1 MHNLK
6 ALKIIRSV
14 AFLLLVFILLPV
26 QAGPEIQH
34 WETKNGMRVYF
45 VPAKEL
51 PMVDIRVTFAAG
63 SARDQDNAGI
73 ASFTNAMMA
82 QGSAGMD
89 TDAIAQAFEDIGA
102 NFSRG
107 AMRDMAWF
115 SLRTLSQPEYIVAAL
130 DTFAKVL
137 WHPDFPNKDL
147 ERARKQVLLGL
158 KAGEADPATIASKA
172 WYKALY
178 GDHPYASPV
187 SGAQPTVEKF
197 ERQQLQDFYEK
208 YYVAHNG
215 LIAMT
220 GDIDRARAEKVAE
233 VLSAGLKS
241 GEPAPALPK
250 VKPLEEGQEIKI
262 PFPSKQAHVMIGQPG
277 IERGNPDYYALYL
290 GNHVLG
296 GGGFTSRLVKEVRV
310 KRGYAYSV
318 YSYFMLMQEP
328 GPLLIGLQTRG
339 SQAEDAVKVSR
350 ETLESFMKTG
360 PDDGEITASKR
371 NITGG
376 FPIRIA
382 SNRDIVEYLGLIG
395 FYNLPLD
402 YLDTFTGN
410 IDEVEKQQIID
421 AYAKHVHPDKMI
433 TVTVGGEDT

>member
-1 MHNLK
+1 MM
-6 ALKIIRSV
+6 RSLI
-14 AFLLLVFILLPV
+14 FLLLVFIVLPA
-26 QAGPEIQH
+26 QAGPKIQH
-34 WETKNGMRVYF
+34 WETRNGMNVYF

-63 SARDQDNAGI
+63 SARDEGNAGI

-82 QGSAGMD
+82 QGSDGMD
-89 TDAIAQAFEDIGA
+89 TDAIAQAFENIGA
-102 NFSRG
+102 NFGRG
-107 AMRDMAWF
+107 ALRDMAWF
-115 SLRTLSQPEYIVAAL
+115 SLRTLSQPEYIVPAL

-137 WHPDFPNKDL
+137 WHPDFPKKDM

-178 GDHPYASPV
+178 GDHPYGSPV
-187 SGAQPTVEKF
+187 SGTPETVEKF
-197 ERQQLQDFYEK
+197 ERQQLQDFYDK
-208 YYVAHNG
+208 YYVARNG

-220 GDIDRARAEKVAE
+220 GNITREKAEKVAE
-233 VLSAGLKS
+233 ALSSGLKA
-241 GEPAPALPK
+241 GEPALPLPK
-250 VKPLEEGQEIKI
+250 VQPLTKSQEIKI

-318 YSYFMLMQEP
+318 YSYFLLMQEP
-328 GPLLIGLQTRG
+328 GSLMIGLQTRG
-339 SQAEDAVKVSR
+339 TQTEDAVKVTR
-350 ETLESFMKTG
+350 ETLENFMKAG
-360 PDDGEITASKR
+360 PNDEEITASKR

-382 SNRDIVEYLGLIG
+382 SNGDIVEYLGLIG
-395 FYNLPLD
+395 FYHLPLD
-402 YLDTFTGN
+402 YLDAFTGHIEAVN
-410 IDEVEKQQIID
+410 KQQIID
-421 AYAKHVHPDKMI
+421 AYAKHVDPDKMI
-433 TVTVGGEDT
+433 TVIVGGEDA